1 MHACV
6 FLTLGNLV
14 RKNQFQQSINAQK
27 RKYQN
32 CIKIVSKLYQCY
44 FHIFSIDMD
53 MEEKDHTCCFQ
64 VFKVLLLIALIGF
77 SITTLI
83 SIVLFFQSWSD
94 YASDYWPKSY
104 IKENGAQFNQDEIE
118 DSKNVEYSLIVAFL
132 FINLLVTL
140 ISIYGVHTESFV
152 ITLTMALFSL
162 SLLIMMV
169 IDYFMFYVTPISVIG
184 IIYTF
189 FLTICLFSFAF
200 NTKSWFQVNQVVPFY
215 DYQSDD
221 EKMMQK
227 IQSNET
233 PTSYYIQSV
242 CNEKQLSHQLNG
254 KIKRSNDEHFQPSTP
269 SLDSQSKQKRCTRF
283 DRHFRN

>member
-1 MHACV
+1 
-6 FLTLGNLV
+6 
-14 RKNQFQQSINAQK
+14 
-27 RKYQN
+27 
-32 CIKIVSKLYQCY
+32 
-44 FHIFSIDMD
+44 MD
-53 MEEKDHTCCFQ
+53 IEEKNHTCCFQ
-64 VFKVLLLIALIGF
+64 VFKVLLLIALIGV

-83 SIVLFFQSWSD
+83 LIVLFFQYWSD
-94 YASDYWPKSY
+94 YALDYWPKSY
-104 IKENGAQFNQDEIE
+104 IKESGAQSNHEIE
-118 DSKNVEYSLIVAFL
+118 ESKNVEYSLIVSFL
-132 FINLLVTL
+132 FTNLLVTL

-169 IDYFMFYVTPISVIG
+169 IDYLMFYVKPISVIG

-189 FLTICLFSFAF
+189 FLTVCLFSFAF
-200 NTKSWFQVNQVVPFY
+200 NTISWFQVNQVVPFY

-233 PTSYYIQSV
+233 PASYYIQPI
-242 CNEKQLSHQLNG
+242 CNEKQLSHQVNG
-254 KIKRSNDEHFQPSTP
+254 KIKRSNDEHFQPSAP

>member
-1 MHACV
+1 M
-6 FLTLGNLV
+6 L
-14 RKNQFQQSINAQK
+14 
-27 RKYQN
+27 
-32 CIKIVSKLYQCY
+32 LYT
-44 FHIFSIDMD
+44 FFIDMD
-53 MEEKDHTCCFQ
+53 REEKDHTCCFQ
-64 VFKVLLLIALIGF
+64 VFKVLLLIALIGV

-83 SIVLFFQSWSD
+83 LIVLFFQSWSD
-94 YASDYWPKSY
+94 YAFDYWPKSY
-104 IKENGAQFNQDEIE
+104 IKENGAQSNQYEIE
-118 DSKNVEYSLIVAFL
+118 DFKNVEYSLIVSFL

-152 ITLTMALFSL
+152 ITLTMALFSF

-169 IDYFMFYVTPISVIG
+169 VDYLMFYVTPISVVG

-221 EKMMQK
+221 EKMTQK

-233 PTSYYIQSV
+233 PTSHYIQSV
-242 CNEKQLSHQLNG
+242 CNEKQLSHQVNG
-254 KIKRSNDEHFQPSTP
+254 RIKRSNDEYFQPSTP
-269 SLDSQSKQKRCTRF
+269 SLDSQSKQKRCPRF